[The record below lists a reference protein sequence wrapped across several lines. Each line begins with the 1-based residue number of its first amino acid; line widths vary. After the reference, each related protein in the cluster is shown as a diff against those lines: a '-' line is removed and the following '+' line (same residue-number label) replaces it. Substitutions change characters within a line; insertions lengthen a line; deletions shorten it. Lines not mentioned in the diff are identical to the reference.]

1 MAPSGVEAPVRAA
14 IERMILAWTVLGGGL
29 LLLIVLVTA
38 LNVGAYAL
46 DGIAGTWGGS
56 VPALL
61 GYEDFVTS
69 TVGAA
74 ALMLFPYCQ
83 LRRGHVAVDLFV
95 GRLPRSLQGAIDRV
109 SLAAMAL
116 LVLALLYWMTLGM
129 LESRADNVLAP
140 ILGWREWRFY
150 LPGLVSLGLWFAILM
165 LDLLRPAARP

>member
-1 MAPSGVEAPVRAA
+1 MRAA
-14 IERMILAWTVLGGGL
+14 IERVTLVWTVLGGGL

-46 DGIAGTWGGS
+46 DALAGAWGGS

-61 GYEDFVTS
+61 GYEDFVAY

-95 GRLPRSLQGAIDRV
+95 DHLPHGLRRAIARA
-109 SLAAMAL
+109 SLAATVL
-116 LVLALLYWMTLGM
+116 LILLLLYWMTLGM
-129 LESRADNVLAP
+129 LESRADHVLAP
-140 ILGWREWRFY
+140 ILGWPEWPFY
-150 LPGLVSLGLWFAILM
+150 LPGLMSLVLWFAILM